1 MKSFRSTVSRAINT
15 VVAGLVFTCV
25 GVLPA
30 LADNTSASPVAL
42 VPFHAYYTAY
52 KWDDDVGIVEMKL
65 ERLSPSQYSLT
76 YSSKVS
82 KFFLSDKR
90 YEHSIFTVEDGE
102 LVPSQYYYSRSGT
115 GPDDKLNVTFGKDGS
130 DSVFVE
136 AEDENFSLDWNDEI
150 DNQIYRI
157 DLPRKLAAGKT
168 TTDYHFINYRGEKRH
183 YGIEV
188 VGEEKLNLPYGKL
201 DTIKVKLVRDSNTRE
216 TFAWFA
222 PDLDY
227 NLVRLQQFK
236 DGDEQGDIRLRS
248 YVTLSEKPKG

>member
-1 MKSFRSTVSRAINT
+1 MKSFRLAVSKAINSALT
-15 VVAGLVFTCV
+15 GLVLLGT
-25 GVLPA
+25 GTLPA
-30 LADNTSASPVAL
+30 IANTTGNSSSVAL
-42 VPFHAYYTAY
+42 TPFHAQYTAY
-52 KWDDDVGIVEMKL
+52 KWDDDVGNVEMKL

-90 YEHSIFTVEDGE
+90 YEHSIFTVEDGK

-115 GPDDKLNVTFGKDGS
+115 GPDDKLNVTFGKNGS
-130 DSVFVE
+130 DSVQVE
-136 AEDENFSLDWNDEI
+136 SEDENYSLEWDNEI

-157 DLPRKLAAGKT
+157 DLPRKLASGES
-168 TTDYHFINYRGEKRH
+168 TTDYYFINYRGQKRH

-188 VGEEKLNLPYGKL
+188 VGKEKLNLPYGQL
-201 DTIKVKLVRDSNTRE
+201 DTIKVKLVRDSKTRE

-222 PDLDY
+222 PELDY

-236 DGDEQGDIRLRS
+236 DGDEQGDIKLRS
-248 YVTLSEKPKG
+248 YVTLAEKR

>member
-1 MKSFRSTVSRAINT
+1 MKSFRLAVSKAINSALT
-15 VVAGLVFTCV
+15 GLVLL
-25 GVLPA
+25 GMGSLPA
-30 LADNTSASPVAL
+30 VAEDADNASSVAL
-42 VPFHAYYTAY
+42 TPFHAQYTAY
-52 KWDDDVGIVEMKL
+52 KWDDDVGNVEMKL

-90 YEHSIFTVEDGE
+90 YEHSIFTVENGT

-115 GPDDKLNVTFGKDGS
+115 GPDDKLNVSFGKNGS
-130 DSVFVE
+130 DSILVE
-136 AEDENFSLDWNDEI
+136 AEGEERSLAWENEI

-168 TTDYHFINYRGEKRH
+168 TTEYHFINYRGQKRH

-188 VGEEKLNLPYGKL
+188 VGKEKLNLPYGHL
-201 DTIKVKLVRDSNTRE
+201 DTIKVKLVRDSKTRE

-222 PDLDY
+222 PELDY

-236 DGDEQGDIRLRS
+236 DGDEQGDIKLRS
-248 YVTLSEKPKG
+248 YVTLTGKP